1 MRVRWM
7 CSGFSPRLRF
17 SLRRCLIQ
25 SWRSR
30 TESQPTQS
38 FMRWS
43 GMAVTL
49 PLLAPFDHHDF
60 SAFHNLRAGDGGN
73 LPDCSRKRRA
83 QRVFHLHRF
92 DYREALTAGDRVT
105 DGDEKLPHPAVHRRL
120 DEAVS
125 PARLRGG
132 DRNVLEAQPRLAP
145 VTQDIDIL
153 SRRKRPCIRCRRGIA
168 HHHMHAVLAE
178 RYRRRSRVG
187 TDEDRDFNPAST
199 GELKAVAC
207 VPRRIGFRRLAARW
221 LAGKETRNTESRGGT
236 VGTVRDGAER

>member
-1 MRVRWM
+1 MAAT
-7 CSGFSPRLRF
+7 
-17 SLRRCLIQ
+17 RR
-25 SWRSR
+25 
-30 TESQPTQS
+30 
-38 FMRWS
+38 
-43 GMAVTL
+43 
-49 PLLAPFDHHDF
+49 H
-60 SAFHNLRAGDGGN
+60 
-73 LPDCSRKRRA
+73 CSRKWRA

-92 DYREALTAGDRVT
+92 DYREALTAGDQVT
-105 DGDEKLPHPAVHRRL
+105 DSDEKLQHPAVHRRL
-120 DEAVS
+120 DDAVS

-187 TDEDRDFNPAST
+187 ADEDRDFNPASA

-207 VPRRIGFRRLAARW
+207 VPRRIGFRRLRTRSARRQGDAQHRAPRRHGRDR
-221 LAGKETRNTESRGGT
+221 AGRRRARQGCG
-236 VGTVRDGAER
+236 R